1 MIARGDVYWVDHSGA
16 RGAETRKTR
25 PAVVV
30 SLGDINDLLDTV
42 AVVPLSS
49 GRARDFE
56 VDVPA
61 GLVGDGRP
69 GRLKTHQLRAV
80 DKVRLGKKVGRLPLD
95 VMSSLEKSL
104 LYYLGMARPKPR
116 PPLL

>member
-25 PAVVV
+25 PAVVI

-56 VDVPA
+56 VAIPA
-61 GLVGDGRP
+61 GLIGDGRP

-80 DKVRLGKKVGRLPLD
+80 DKVRLGKRMGKLPPD
-95 VMSSLEKSL
+95 VLMSLEKSV
-104 LYYLGMARPKPR
+104 LYYLGIERPMAR

>member
-30 SLGDINDLLDTV
+30 SQSDINGILDTV

-49 GRARDFE
+49 GRAKSFE

-61 GLVGDGRP
+61 GLIGDGRA
-69 GRLKTHQLRAV
+69 GRLKIHQLRAV
-80 DKVRLGKKVGRLPLD
+80 DKERLGKKVGELPRDL
-95 VMSSLEKSL
+95 MSSLEKSL
-104 LYYLGMARPKPR
+104 LYYLGMARPIPR